1 MAKVRNIYNHT
12 IDLKKITIKN
22 TSRKEFAQALIDLP
36 YRGYEVEDLSDGRKI
51 VLTKPGGKTSYG
63 RLSKEDFLVFIYTPA
78 TNDLWQIAHAQ
89 ILEDLKQ
96 KAQLDPVQTKK
107 LIDLFEQVLKGTDPE
122 DIIQDITCISI
133 PIGEQPEA
141 LLKAY
146 KWIWGQEDVNYP
158 TGEGRMMSWK
168 AIDELRST
176 L

>member
-1 MAKVRNIYNHT
+1 MAKVRNIYNHD
-12 IDLKKITIKN
+12 IDLKNITIKN

-36 YRGYEVEDLSDGRKI
+36 YRGYDVEDISDGRKI

-78 TNDLWQIAHAQ
+78 TNALWQITHNQ
-89 ILEDLKQ
+89 ILNDLNQ
-96 KAQLDPVQTKK
+96 KAQHDPTETKK
-107 LIDLFEQVLKGTDPE
+107 LIGLFEQVLNGTDPE
-122 DIIQDITCISI
+122 DIMQDINNIHI
-133 PIGEQPEA
+133 PVGELPEA

-168 AIDELRST
+168 AIDELRNA